1 MKNLTSFIQEKLQI
15 NKDNKVKKS
24 NLNKDDV
31 EDISDVLFDS
41 GEHTGFRK
49 GCNIY
54 EIETDDLENRIK
66 KSYRSDAD
74 EIPED
79 FYKIIKKNASENV
92 LAIFGDG
99 YDGTWAIVIFISTDP
114 YTFIISKNGYYISE
128 LYKIKNEKEVT
139 KKILDFCY

>member
-1 MKNLTSFIQEKLQI
+1 MKNLTSFIQEKLHI
-15 NKDNKVKKS
+15 SKYKNEDV
-24 NLNKDDV
+24 NLNKDDL
-31 EDISDVLFDS
+31 DYINNVLFDS

-49 GCNIY
+49 GCSIY

-79 FYKIIKKNASENV
+79 FYKIIKKNASEKV

-114 YTFIISKNGYYISE
+114 YTFIISKNGYNISK
-128 LYKIKNEKEVT
+128 LYKIKNEKGVT
-139 KKILDFCY
+139 NKILDFCY

>member
-1 MKNLTSFIQEKLQI
+1 MKNLTSFIQEKLHVSKYK
-15 NKDNKVKKS
+15 NEDF
-24 NLNKDDV
+24 NLNRDDL
-31 EDISDVLFDS
+31 DYISDILFDS

-49 GCNIY
+49 GCSIY

-74 EIPED
+74 EIPKD

-114 YTFIISKNGYYISE
+114 YTFIISKNGYNISE
-128 LYKIKNEKEVT
+128 LYKIKDEKKVT
-139 KKILDFCY
+139 DKILDFCY

>member
-1 MKNLTSFIQEKLQI
+1 MKNLTSFIQEKFDI
-15 NKDNKVKKS
+15 YENKDS
-24 NLNKDDV
+24 ILNKNSLDYIQ
-31 EDISDVLFDS
+31 DILFDS

-66 KSYRSDAD
+66 KSYSSDAD

-79 FYKIIKKNASENV
+79 FYKIIKKNASEKV
-92 LAIFGDG
+92 LGIFGDG

-114 YTFIISKNGYYISE
+114 YTFIISKNGYNISE
-128 LYKIKNEKEVT
+128 LYKIKDEKEVT
-139 KKILDFCY
+139 DKILDFCY